1 MNSREEKIKSEIE
14 ELLPDSSSSLGT
26 DGINAREALV
36 REKAETLH
44 KRVSAKELA
53 TAKYYAKLSSISKER
68 ADAKKEAK
76 TNDILA
82 KREAILKLKEED
94 SLSRLSVQDAVE
106 IVNDEFAQQ
115 LPAPTSQPQQL
126 QSQQSQSQQ
135 PFITMASQAVKDIM
149 ATQGTTRP
157 EVVKLL
163 NSLNINLDLQLTKTD
178 TANLLACLLTANETQ
193 LKALYQNKK
202 VPLAI
207 KTVIKR
213 VMDDAKLGNI
223 ETVEKLW
230 DRVFGKAGM
239 MLDLPKQTQ
248 IATGIIPNSP
258 VSREAYIL
266 IRDTLL
272 K

>member
-1 MNSREEKIKSEIE
+1 MNKREEKIISEIE
-14 ELLPDSSSSLGT
+14 NLLPDSSETLGT
-26 DGINAREALV
+26 DGLNQRRAMV
-36 REKAETLH
+36 QQKAETMH
-44 KRVSAKELA
+44 KKLSAKELA
-53 TAKYYAKLSSISKER
+53 VAKYYSTLAKHTTEKNEAR
-68 ADAKKEAK
+68 KQAK
-76 TNDILA
+76 TQEILA
-82 KREAILKLKEED
+82 KREAIKKLNEED
-94 SLSRLSVQDAVE
+94 RLSKVSVEDAVE
-106 IVNDEFAQQ
+106 VVNEEFTNNPQLQQ
-115 LPAPTSQPQQL
+115 SSQSSQPI
-126 QSQQSQSQQ
+126 
-135 PFITMASQAVKDIM
+135 ITMASQAVKDIVSM
-149 ATQGTTRP
+149 QGTTRP

-193 LKALYQNKK
+193 LKALYQNRKI
-202 VPLAI
+202 PIAI

-213 VMDDAKLGNI
+213 IMDDSKLGNI

-239 MLDLPKQTQ
+239 MLDLPKQVQT
-248 IATGIIPNSP
+248 ATGIIPNTP

>member
-1 MNSREEKIKSEIE
+1 MNKREEKIISEIE
-14 ELLPDSSSSLGT
+14 NLLPDSSETLGT
-26 DGINAREALV
+26 DGLNQRRAMV
-36 REKAETLH
+36 QQKAETMH
-44 KRVSAKELA
+44 KRLSAKELA
-53 TAKYYAKLSSISKER
+53 VAKYYSTLAKHTTEKNEAR
-68 ADAKKEAK
+68 KQAK
-76 TNDILA
+76 TQEILA
-82 KREAILKLKEED
+82 KREAIKKLNEED
-94 SLSRLSVQDAVE
+94 RLSKVSVEDAVE
-106 IVNDEFAQQ
+106 VVNEEF
-115 LPAPTSQPQQL
+115 TNNTQPQQS
-126 QSQQSQSQQ
+126 SQPPQ
-135 PFITMASQAVKDIM
+135 PIITMASQAVKDIVSM
-149 ATQGTTRP
+149 QGTTRP

-193 LKALYQNKK
+193 LKALYQNRKI
-202 VPLAI
+202 PIAI

-213 VMDDAKLGNI
+213 IMDDSKLGNI

-239 MLDLPKQTQ
+239 MLDLPKQVQT
-248 IATGIIPNSP
+248 ATGIIPNTP

>member
-1 MNSREEKIKSEIE
+1 MSKREEKIISEIE
-14 ELLPDSSSSLGT
+14 NLLPDSSETLGT
-26 DGINAREALV
+26 DGLNQRRAIV
-36 REKAETLH
+36 QQKAETIH
-44 KRVSAKELA
+44 KRISAKELA
-53 TAKYYAKLSSISKER
+53 VAKYYSTLAKHTAEKNE
-68 ADAKKEAK
+68 AKKQAK
-76 TNDILA
+76 TQEILA
-82 KREAILKLKEED
+82 KREAIKKLNEED
-94 SLSRLSVQDAVE
+94 KLSRVTVEDAVE
-106 IVNDEFAQQ
+106 VVNEEFANNSQ
-115 LPAPTSQPQQL
+115 LQPLQPSQPV
-126 QSQQSQSQQ
+126 
-135 PFITMASQAVKDIM
+135 ITMASQAVKDIM

-193 LKALYQNKK
+193 LKAMYQNRKI
-202 VPLAI
+202 PIAI

-213 VMDDAKLGNI
+213 IMDDAKLGNI

-248 IATGIIPNSP
+248 VATGIIPNSP

>member
-1 MNSREEKIKSEIE
+1 MNKREEKIISEIE
-14 ELLPDSSSSLGT
+14 NLLPDSSETLGT
-26 DGINAREALV
+26 DGLNQRRAMV
-36 REKAETLH
+36 QQKAETMH
-44 KRVSAKELA
+44 KRLSAKELA
-53 TAKYYAKLSSISKER
+53 VAKYYSTLAKHTTEKNEAR
-68 ADAKKEAK
+68 KQAK
-76 TNDILA
+76 TQEILA
-82 KREAILKLKEED
+82 KREAIKKLNEED
-94 SLSRLSVQDAVE
+94 RLSKVSVEDAVE
-106 IVNDEFAQQ
+106 VVNEEFTNNPQLQQ
-115 LPAPTSQPQQL
+115 SSQPP
-126 QSQQSQSQQ
+126 Q
-135 PFITMASQAVKDIM
+135 PIITMASQAVKDIVSM
-149 ATQGTTRP
+149 QGTTRP

-193 LKALYQNKK
+193 LKALHQNRKI
-202 VPLAI
+202 PIAI

-213 VMDDAKLGNI
+213 IMDDSKLGNI

-239 MLDLPKQTQ
+239 MLDLPKQVQT
-248 IATGIIPNSP
+248 ATGIIPNTP

>member
-1 MNSREEKIKSEIE
+1 MNKREEKIISEIE
-14 ELLPDSSSSLGT
+14 NLLPDSSETLGT
-26 DGINAREALV
+26 DGLNQRRAMV
-36 REKAETLH
+36 QQKAETMH
-44 KRVSAKELA
+44 KRLSAKELA
-53 TAKYYAKLSSISKER
+53 VAKYYSTLAKHTTEKNEAR
-68 ADAKKEAK
+68 KQAK
-76 TNDILA
+76 TQEILA
-82 KREAILKLKEED
+82 KREAIKKLNEED
-94 SLSRLSVQDAVE
+94 RLSKVSVEDAVE
-106 IVNDEFAQQ
+106 VVNEEFTSNPQLQQ
-115 LPAPTSQPQQL
+115 SSQSSQPP
-126 QSQQSQSQQ
+126 Q
-135 PFITMASQAVKDIM
+135 PIITMASQAVKDIVSM
-149 ATQGTTRP
+149 QGTTRP

-193 LKALYQNKK
+193 LKALYQNRKI
-202 VPLAI
+202 PIAI

-213 VMDDAKLGNI
+213 IMDDSKLGNI

-239 MLDLPKQTQ
+239 MLDLPKQVQT
-248 IATGIIPNSP
+248 ATGIIPNTP